1 MALYGN
7 RQPVP
12 LKEPLLSR
20 RRMRPLVILFAVPV
34 LIISLMVALYF
45 NQDVGRQSLSNDIV
59 KAMLDASSYRA
70 TGIDIIPGSKE
81 VREQFEYV
89 APNNIHSLY
98 LTMTQSSGFG
108 SLPSECGENEMVII
122 GSSGYQRCLTKG
134 ENWGAFSSDNSVFN
148 RLSFQPW
155 RRLEWCT
162 TFTEEDSRVISGV
175 QTKILSCIV
184 PPDREAEADYGSD
197 DSARKQQFIAEG
209 TVEITA
215 WVRESDNYITRFA
228 MTKTLPSSSVQT
240 LEYSYSDFNSI
251 PPIRPPDTTASDTA
265 TTVEPDLGPS
275 GQSQTQGL
283 PAGTTAAMSFVDLFS
298 GDNTPEQAIIGG
310 HRFVLE
316 VANDENTRS
325 QGLSRRQLLAEN
337 AGMLFVFET
346 EAFHK
351 FWMKEVRFP
360 LDLLFIAADGT
371 IVDIQ
376 HMETEHGILDANLA
390 IYESPV
396 RVPLALEIL
405 WGKVDELGLES
416 GMFVQFE

>member
-20 RRMRPLVILFAVPV
+20 RRMRPLVILFVVPA
-34 LIISLMVALYF
+34 LLISLMVALYF

-70 TGIDIIPGSKE
+70 TGIDIMSDSRE

-89 APNNIHSLY
+89 ASNNIHSLY
-98 LTMTQSSGFG
+98 LTTRQSSGFG
-108 SLPSECGENEMVII
+108 SLPSECGENEVIII
-122 GSSGYQRCLTKG
+122 GSSGYQRCLNKG
-134 ENWGAFSSDNSVFN
+134 ENWTAFSSDASVFN

-155 RRLEWCT
+155 RRLEGCT
-162 TFTEEDSRVISGV
+162 KFTEEDSRVISGV
-175 QTKILSCIV
+175 QTKVLSCIL
-184 PPDREAEADYGSD
+184 PPEREAEADYGPDNSD
-197 DSARKQQFIAEG
+197 RKQQFIAEG

-215 WVRESDNYITRFA
+215 WVRESDGYITRFA
-228 MTKTLPSSSVQT
+228 MTKTLPGSSVHT
-240 LEYSYSDFNSI
+240 LDYSYSDFNSV
-251 PPIRPPDTTASDTA
+251 PPIRFPDTTASDTA
-265 TTVEPDLGPS
+265 NAVEPDLEPS
-275 GQSQTQGL
+275 GQTQGQ
-283 PAGTTAAMSFVDLFS
+283 PAGTPVAMSFVDLFS
-298 GDNTPEQAIIGG
+298 GDNAPEQAIIGG
-310 HRFVLE
+310 HTFVLE
-316 VANDENTRS
+316 VANDGNTRN

-351 FWMKEVRFP
+351 FWMKEVHFP
-360 LDLLFIAADGT
+360 LDLLFISADGK

-376 HMETEHGILDANLA
+376 HMETESGILDADLS
-390 IYESPV
+390 IYESPA
-396 RVPLALEIL
+396 RVPFALEIL
-405 WGKVDELGLES
+405 GGKVDELGLES

>member
-20 RRMRPLVILFAVPV
+20 RRMRPLVILFVVPA
-34 LIISLMVALYF
+34 LLISLMVALYF

-70 TGIDIIPGSKE
+70 TGIDIMSDSRE

-89 APNNIHSLY
+89 ASNNIHSLY
-98 LTMTQSSGFG
+98 LTTRQSSGFG
-108 SLPSECGENEMVII
+108 SLPSECGENEVIII
-122 GSSGYQRCLTKG
+122 GSSGYQRCLNKG
-134 ENWGAFSSDNSVFN
+134 ENWTAFSSDASVFN

-155 RRLEWCT
+155 RRLEGCT
-162 TFTEEDSRVISGV
+162 KFTEEDSRVISGV
-175 QTKILSCIV
+175 QTKVLSCIL
-184 PPDREAEADYGSD
+184 PPEREAEADYGPDNSD
-197 DSARKQQFIAEG
+197 RKQQFIAEG

-215 WVRESDNYITRFA
+215 WVRESDGYITRFA
-228 MTKTLPSSSVQT
+228 MTKTLPGSSVHT
-240 LEYSYSDFNSI
+240 LDYSYSDFNSV
-251 PPIRPPDTTASDTA
+251 PPIRFPDTTASDTA
-265 TTVEPDLGPS
+265 NAVEPDLEPS
-275 GQSQTQGL
+275 GQTQGQ
-283 PAGTTAAMSFVDLFS
+283 PAGTPVAMSFVDLFS
-298 GDNTPEQAIIGG
+298 GDNAPEQAIIGG
-310 HRFVLE
+310 HTFVLE
-316 VANDENTRS
+316 VANDGNTRS

-351 FWMKEVRFP
+351 FWMKEVHFP
-360 LDLLFIAADGT
+360 LDLLFISADGK

-376 HMETEHGILDANLA
+376 HMETESGILDADLS
-390 IYESPV
+390 IYESPA
-396 RVPLALEIL
+396 RVPFALEIL
-405 WGKVDELGLES
+405 GGKVDELGLES

>member
-20 RRMRPLVILFAVPV
+20 RRMRPLVILFVVPA
-34 LIISLMVALYF
+34 LLISLMVALYF

-70 TGIDIIPGSKE
+70 TGIDIISDTRE

-98 LTMTQSSGFG
+98 LTTRQSSGFG
-108 SLPSECGENEMVII
+108 SLPSECGENEVIII
-122 GSSGYQRCLTKG
+122 GSSGYQRCLNKG
-134 ENWGAFSSDNSVFN
+134 ENWTAFSSDASVFN

-155 RRLEWCT
+155 RRLEGCT
-162 TFTEEDSRVISGV
+162 KFTEEDSRVISGV
-175 QTKILSCIV
+175 QTKVLSCIL
-184 PPDREAEADYGSD
+184 PPEREAEADYGPDNSD
-197 DSARKQQFIAEG
+197 RKQQFIAEG

-215 WVRESDNYITRFA
+215 WVRESDSYITRFA
-228 MTKTLPSSSVQT
+228 MTKTLPGSSVHT
-240 LEYSYSDFNSI
+240 LDYSYSDFNSV
-251 PPIRPPDTTASDTA
+251 PPIRFPDTTASDTA
-265 TTVEPDLGPS
+265 NAVEPDLEPS
-275 GQSQTQGL
+275 GQTQGQ
-283 PAGTTAAMSFVDLFS
+283 PAGTPVAMSFVDLFS
-298 GDNTPEQAIIGG
+298 GDNAPEQAIIGG
-310 HRFVLE
+310 HTFVLE
-316 VANDENTRS
+316 VANDGNTRS

-351 FWMKEVRFP
+351 FWMKEVHFP
-360 LDLLFIAADGT
+360 LDLLFISADGK

-376 HMETEHGILDANLA
+376 HMETESGILDADLS
-390 IYESPV
+390 IYESPA
-396 RVPLALEIL
+396 RVPFALEIL
-405 WGKVDELGLES
+405 GGKVDELGLES

>member
-12 LKEPLLSR
+12 LKEPLFSR
-20 RRMRPLVILFAVPV
+20 RRMRPLVILFVVPLLV
-34 LIISLMVALYF
+34 ISLMVALYF

-70 TGIDIIPGSKE
+70 TGIDIISDTRE

-98 LTMTQSSGFG
+98 LTTRQSSGFG
-108 SLPSECGENEMVII
+108 SLPSECGENEVIII
-122 GSSGYQRCLTKG
+122 GSSGYQRCLNKG
-134 ENWGAFSSDNSVFN
+134 ENWTAFSSDASVFN

-155 RRLEWCT
+155 RRLEGCT
-162 TFTEEDSRVISGV
+162 KFTEEDSRVISGV
-175 QTKILSCIV
+175 QTKILSCIL
-184 PPDREAEADYGSD
+184 PPEREAEADYGPDNSD
-197 DSARKQQFIAEG
+197 RKQQFIAEG

-215 WVRESDNYITRFA
+215 WVRESDSYITRFA
-228 MTKTLPSSSVQT
+228 MTKTLPGSSVHT
-240 LEYSYSDFNSI
+240 LDYSYSDFNSV
-251 PPIRPPDTTASDTA
+251 PPIRFPDTTASDTA
-265 TTVEPDLGPS
+265 NAVEPDLEPS
-275 GQSQTQGL
+275 GQTQGQ
-283 PAGTTAAMSFVDLFS
+283 PAGTPVAMSFVDLFS
-298 GDNTPEQAIIGG
+298 GDNAPEQAIIGG
-310 HRFVLE
+310 HTFVLE
-316 VANDENTRS
+316 VANDGNTRS

-351 FWMKEVRFP
+351 FWMKEVHFP
-360 LDLLFIAADGT
+360 LDLLFISADGK

-376 HMETEHGILDANLA
+376 HMETESGILDADLS
-390 IYESPV
+390 IYESPA
-396 RVPLALEIL
+396 RVPFALEIL
-405 WGKVDELGLES
+405 GGKVDELGLES

>member
-20 RRMRPLVILFAVPV
+20 RRMRPLVILFVVPA
-34 LIISLMVALYF
+34 LLISLMVALYF

-70 TGIDIIPGSKE
+70 TGIDIMSDSRE

-98 LTMTQSSGFG
+98 LTTRQSSGFG
-108 SLPSECGENEMVII
+108 SLPSECGENEVIII
-122 GSSGYQRCLTKG
+122 GSSGYQRCLNKG
-134 ENWGAFSSDNSVFN
+134 ENWTAFSSDASVFN

-155 RRLEWCT
+155 RRLEGCT
-162 TFTEEDSRVISGV
+162 KFTEEDSRVISGV
-175 QTKILSCIV
+175 QTKVLSCIL
-184 PPDREAEADYGSD
+184 PPEREAEADYGPDNSD
-197 DSARKQQFIAEG
+197 RKQQFIAEG

-215 WVRESDNYITRFA
+215 WVRESDGYITRFA
-228 MTKTLPSSSVQT
+228 MTKTLPGSSVHT
-240 LEYSYSDFNSI
+240 LDYSYSDFNSV
-251 PPIRPPDTTASDTA
+251 PPIRFPDTTASDTA
-265 TTVEPDLGPS
+265 NAVEPDLEPS
-275 GQSQTQGL
+275 GQTQGQ
-283 PAGTTAAMSFVDLFS
+283 PAGTPVAMSFVDLFS
-298 GDNTPEQAIIGG
+298 GDNAPEQAIIGG
-310 HRFVLE
+310 HTFVLE
-316 VANDENTRS
+316 VANDGNTRS

-351 FWMKEVRFP
+351 FWMKEVHFP
-360 LDLLFIAADGT
+360 LDLLFISADGK

-376 HMETEHGILDANLA
+376 HMETESGILDADLS
-390 IYESPV
+390 IYESPA
-396 RVPLALEIL
+396 RVPFALEIL
-405 WGKVDELGLES
+405 GGKVDELGLES

>member
-20 RRMRPLVILFAVPV
+20 RRMRPLVILFVVPA
-34 LIISLMVALYF
+34 LLISLMVALCF

-70 TGIDIIPGSKE
+70 TGIDIMSDSRE

-89 APNNIHSLY
+89 ASNNIHSLY
-98 LTMTQSSGFG
+98 LTTRQSSGFG
-108 SLPSECGENEMVII
+108 SLPSECGENEVIII
-122 GSSGYQRCLTKG
+122 GSSGYQRCLNKG
-134 ENWGAFSSDNSVFN
+134 ENWTAFSSDASVFD

-155 RRLEWCT
+155 RRLEGCT
-162 TFTEEDSRVISGV
+162 KFTEEDSRVISGV
-175 QTKILSCIV
+175 QTKVLSCIL
-184 PPDREAEADYGSD
+184 PPEREAEADYGPDNSD
-197 DSARKQQFIAEG
+197 RKQQFIAEG

-215 WVRESDNYITRFA
+215 WVRESDGYITRFA
-228 MTKTLPSSSVQT
+228 MTKTLPGSSVHT
-240 LEYSYSDFNSI
+240 LDYSYSDFNSV
-251 PPIRPPDTTASDTA
+251 PPIRFPDTTASDTA
-265 TTVEPDLGPS
+265 NAVEPDLEPS
-275 GQSQTQGL
+275 GQTQGQ
-283 PAGTTAAMSFVDLFS
+283 PAGTPVAMSFVDLFS
-298 GDNTPEQAIIGG
+298 GDNAPEQAIIGG
-310 HRFVLE
+310 HTFVLE
-316 VANDENTRS
+316 VANDGNTRN

-351 FWMKEVRFP
+351 FWMKEVHFP
-360 LDLLFIAADGT
+360 LDLLFISADGK

-376 HMETEHGILDANLA
+376 HMETESGILDADLS
-390 IYESPV
+390 IYESPA
-396 RVPLALEIL
+396 RVPFALEIL
-405 WGKVDELGLES
+405 GGKVDELGLES

>member
-20 RRMRPLVILFAVPV
+20 RRMRPLVILFVVPA
-34 LIISLMVALYF
+34 LLISLMVALCF

-70 TGIDIIPGSKE
+70 TGIDIMSDSRE

-98 LTMTQSSGFG
+98 LTTRQSSGFG
-108 SLPSECGENEMVII
+108 SLPSECGENEVIII
-122 GSSGYQRCLTKG
+122 GSSGYQRCLNKG
-134 ENWGAFSSDNSVFN
+134 ENWTAFSSDASVFD

-155 RRLEWCT
+155 RRLEGCT
-162 TFTEEDSRVISGV
+162 KFTEEDSRVISGV
-175 QTKILSCIV
+175 QTKILSCIL
-184 PPDREAEADYGSD
+184 PPEREAEADYGPDNSD
-197 DSARKQQFIAEG
+197 RKQQFIAEG

-215 WVRESDNYITRFA
+215 WVRESDSYITRFA
-228 MTKTLPSSSVQT
+228 MTKTLPGSSVHT
-240 LEYSYSDFNSI
+240 LDYSYSDFNSV
-251 PPIRPPDTTASDTA
+251 PPIRFPDTTASDTA
-265 TTVEPDLGPS
+265 NAVEPDLEPS
-275 GQSQTQGL
+275 GQTQGQ
-283 PAGTTAAMSFVDLFS
+283 PAGTPVAMSFVDLFS
-298 GDNTPEQAIIGG
+298 GDNAPEQAIIGG
-310 HRFVLE
+310 HTFVLE
-316 VANDENTRS
+316 VANDGNTRS

-351 FWMKEVRFP
+351 FWMKEVHFP
-360 LDLLFIAADGT
+360 LDLLFISADGK

-376 HMETEHGILDANLA
+376 HMETESGILDADLS
-390 IYESPV
+390 IYESPA
-396 RVPLALEIL
+396 RVPFALEIL
-405 WGKVDELGLES
+405 GGKVDELGLES

>member
-20 RRMRPLVILFAVPV
+20 RRMRPLVILFVVPLLV
-34 LIISLMVALYF
+34 ISLMVALYF

-70 TGIDIIPGSKE
+70 TGIDIISDTRE

-98 LTMTQSSGFG
+98 LTTRQSSGFG
-108 SLPSECGENEMVII
+108 SLPSECGENEVIII
-122 GSSGYQRCLTKG
+122 GSSGYQRCLNKG
-134 ENWGAFSSDNSVFN
+134 ENWTAFSSDASVFN

-155 RRLEWCT
+155 RRLERCT
-162 TFTEEDSRVISGV
+162 KFTEEDSRVISGV
-175 QTKILSCIV
+175 QTKILSCIL
-184 PPDREAEADYGSD
+184 PPEREAEADYGPDNSD
-197 DSARKQQFIAEG
+197 RKQQFIAEG

-215 WVRESDNYITRFA
+215 WVRESDSYITRFA
-228 MTKTLPSSSVQT
+228 MTKTLPGSSVHT
-240 LEYSYSDFNSI
+240 LDYSYSDFNSV
-251 PPIRPPDTTASDTA
+251 PPIRFPDTTASDTA
-265 TTVEPDLGPS
+265 NAVEPDLEPS
-275 GQSQTQGL
+275 GQTQGQ
-283 PAGTTAAMSFVDLFS
+283 PAGTPVAMSFVDLFS
-298 GDNTPEQAIIGG
+298 GDNAPEQAIIGG
-310 HRFVLE
+310 HTFVLE
-316 VANDENTRS
+316 VANDGNTRS

-351 FWMKEVRFP
+351 FWMKEVHFP
-360 LDLLFIAADGT
+360 LDLLFISADGK

-376 HMETEHGILDANLA
+376 HMETESGILDADLS
-390 IYESPV
+390 IYESPA
-396 RVPLALEIL
+396 RVPFALEIL
-405 WGKVDELGLES
+405 GGKVDELGLES

>member
-20 RRMRPLVILFAVPV
+20 RRMRPLVILFVVPA
-34 LIISLMVALYF
+34 LLISLMVALYF

-70 TGIDIIPGSKE
+70 TGIDIMSDSRE

-98 LTMTQSSGFG
+98 LTTRQSSGFG
-108 SLPSECGENEMVII
+108 SLPSECGENEVIII
-122 GSSGYQRCLTKG
+122 GSSGYQRCLNKG
-134 ENWGAFSSDNSVFN
+134 ENWTAFSSDASVFN

-155 RRLEWCT
+155 RRLERCT
-162 TFTEEDSRVISGV
+162 KFTEEDSRVISGV
-175 QTKILSCIV
+175 QTKILSCIL
-184 PPDREAEADYGSD
+184 PPEREAEADYGPDNSD
-197 DSARKQQFIAEG
+197 RKQQFIAEG

-215 WVRESDNYITRFA
+215 WVRESDSYITRFA
-228 MTKTLPSSSVQT
+228 MTKTLPGSSVHT
-240 LEYSYSDFNSI
+240 LDYSYSDFNSV
-251 PPIRPPDTTASDTA
+251 PPIRFPDTTASDTA
-265 TTVEPDLGPS
+265 NAVEPDLEPS
-275 GQSQTQGL
+275 GQTQGQ
-283 PAGTTAAMSFVDLFS
+283 PAGTPVAMSFVDLFS
-298 GDNTPEQAIIGG
+298 GDNAPEQAIIGG
-310 HRFVLE
+310 HTFVLE
-316 VANDENTRS
+316 VANDGNTRS

-351 FWMKEVRFP
+351 FWMKEVHFP
-360 LDLLFIAADGT
+360 LDLLFISADGK

-376 HMETEHGILDANLA
+376 HMETESGILDADLS
-390 IYESPV
+390 IYESPA
-396 RVPLALEIL
+396 RVPFALEIL
-405 WGKVDELGLES
+405 GGKVDELGLES

>member
-20 RRMRPLVILFAVPV
+20 RRMRPLVILFVVPA
-34 LIISLMVALYF
+34 LLISLMVALCF

-70 TGIDIIPGSKE
+70 TGIDIMSDSRE

-98 LTMTQSSGFG
+98 LTTRQSSGFG
-108 SLPSECGENEMVII
+108 SLPSECGENEVIII
-122 GSSGYQRCLTKG
+122 GSSGYQRCLNKG
-134 ENWGAFSSDNSVFN
+134 ENWTAFSSDASVFD

-155 RRLEWCT
+155 RRLEGCT
-162 TFTEEDSRVISGV
+162 KFTEEDSRVISGV
-175 QTKILSCIV
+175 QTKILSCIL
-184 PPDREAEADYGSD
+184 PPEREAEADYGPDNSD
-197 DSARKQQFIAEG
+197 RKQQFIAEG

-215 WVRESDNYITRFA
+215 WVRESDSYITRFA
-228 MTKTLPSSSVQT
+228 MTKTLPGSSVHT
-240 LEYSYSDFNSI
+240 VDYSYSDFNSV
-251 PPIRPPDTTASDTA
+251 PPIGFPDTTASDTA
-265 TTVEPDLGPS
+265 NAVEPDLEPS
-275 GQSQTQGL
+275 GQTQGQ
-283 PAGTTAAMSFVDLFS
+283 PAGTPVAMSFVDLFS
-298 GDNTPEQAIIGG
+298 GDNAPEQAIIGG
-310 HRFVLE
+310 HTFVLE
-316 VANDENTRS
+316 VANDGNTRS

-351 FWMKEVRFP
+351 FWMKEVHFP
-360 LDLLFIAADGT
+360 LDLLFISADGK

-376 HMETEHGILDANLA
+376 HMETESGILDADLS
-390 IYESPV
+390 IYESPA
-396 RVPLALEIL
+396 RVPFALEIL
-405 WGKVDELGLES
+405 GGKVDELGLES